1 VQNEKFMLLDL
12 PFLHDQLRYCPVGH
26 LIVYYRTIP
35 STMPIAHQLA
45 QRSEIRTGAV
55 VVAEEQTAGRGRLQ
69 RNWTTPPGEALL
81 LSFIAK
87 RPLPVALPQ
96 LPMATGVALAEA
108 LESFHPDLA
117 GKVGLK
123 WPNDL
128 LLGNNVATGR
138 KVAGVLIE
146 TAFQGGDPA
155 YAIIGIGVNVNQTE
169 AGLPAPPPGAP
180 PATSLRLHLQRT
192 EEVDRTALLITI
204 CRSLSRWVV
213 QPVAPQEIFNCWRDR
228 LWTLGQA
235 VAIVEA
241 GEVLSGAACRGR
253 ALDVRLDGSL
263 LVEDETGV
271 QTSFAAGDVSLRQ
284 G

>member
-1 VQNEKFMLLDL
+1 
-12 PFLHDQLRYCPVGH
+12 
-26 LIVYYRTIP
+26 
-35 STMPIAHQLA
+35 
-45 QRSEIRTGAV
+45 
-55 VVAEEQTAGRGRLQ
+55 VVAEEQTAGRGRFQ
-69 RNWTTPPGEALL
+69 RKRTTPPGEALL